1 MKREKKWFALLTRSN
16 YENIV
21 HDRVRQKEIE
31 AFLPKIKTQ
40 SRRRDRNIMLERP
53 LFPGYLFIR
62 ICELPGDHLNVL
74 KTVGAVRLLGN
85 NTGPVPVDS
94 GQIESLKI
102 LTSAETDVITGS
114 SDLLKSGDPVMILEG
129 PMAGLKGEFVRYK
142 GKSRVVIHVDALQQF
157 AGIEVKE
164 HNVEK
169 LPGILT

>member
-1 MKREKKWFALLTRSN
+1 MKQEKKWFALLTKSN

-21 HDRVRQKEIE
+21 YEGILQKKIE
-31 AFLPKIKTQ
+31 AFLPKVKTQ
-40 SRRRDRNIMLERP
+40 SRRRDRRIMLERP

-62 ICELPGDHLNVL
+62 ICGHPGDHLNAL

-85 NTGPVPVDS
+85 NTGPVPVAS
-94 GQIESLKI
+94 GQIESLRI
-102 LTSAETDVITGS
+102 LTGTETDVITGS
-114 SDLLKSGDPVMILEG
+114 SALLKRGDPVMILEG
-129 PMAGLKGEFVRYK
+129 PMAGLKGEFVHYK
-142 GKSRVVIHVDALQQF
+142 GKSRVVIHVEALQQF